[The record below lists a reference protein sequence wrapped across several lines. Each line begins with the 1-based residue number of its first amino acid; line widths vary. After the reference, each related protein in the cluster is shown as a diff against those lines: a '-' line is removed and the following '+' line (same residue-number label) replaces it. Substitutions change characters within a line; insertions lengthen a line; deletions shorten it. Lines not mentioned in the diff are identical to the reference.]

1 MELHGA
7 GLDPDSTPAQLRD
20 SELKGWSLRFVMC
33 PVGIAI
39 QSDGLRVNCR
49 VRGRELSAIIS
60 SKGPG
65 RPGPGSDPGVRMEQR
80 GPGWRTSRKAWAA
93 EPGLE

>member
-1 MELHGA
+1 M
-7 GLDPDSTPAQLRD
+7 
-20 SELKGWSLRFVMC
+20 
-33 PVGIAI
+33 
-39 QSDGLRVNCR
+39 NCR
-49 VRGRELSAIIS
+49 VRGGEPSAIIS

-65 RPGPGSDPGVRMEQR
+65 RPGPGSDPEVRMEQR